1 MSGADSQRE
10 RFLINRRQLLISAG
24 AVMASS
30 AVSACAG
37 GSGGG
42 TAASAG
48 LRYGEA
54 GAFST
59 FNPWAQSLNQLS
71 TANQMFS
78 RLVAK
83 TQEGEA
89 VADVAESW
97 ELAPDGL
104 SISITLRSGV
114 KWHDGEDLVADDIVT
129 MYGYLTDPA
138 VEADAGVQKIKELFA
153 PVTGVTAT
161 DDSTVEMTFSSPVPY
176 ALDLLNYWYILRLDD
191 PADTSFIEHFP
202 TGTGPYKMTAFT
214 QESASFEGFADYYE
228 PDLPKVDKFRFDIFA
243 EGSNLVS
250 SLQAG
255 QIDGALVSNYAQVES
270 LQGDEGYYI
279 EQVRL
284 GVWLL
289 MVNASKPPFDNL
301 AVRQALSWSMN
312 REEFANAGNFG
323 LEDPVTS
330 PFYTDAATGY
340 VEDLV
345 RAQWFDLDMAASLL
359 DSAGV
364 SGLTINYPYPTS
376 FPNFGTY
383 GEIWQ
388 ADLATIGVTL
398 TLEPVS
404 QGRWGE
410 IGSGE
415 EADVTDVVPWQV
427 GRCLQDG
434 AVFFAANSGYR
445 GAEQRFGFVNQELEQ
460 LIAAGQTE
468 TDEAKRSE
476 IYKQLN
482 QVVVDQCTNISFA
495 TYSETFAWANKVQ
508 GPGYDLAGNLRV
520 SGVELTT

>member
-1 MSGADSQRE
+1 
-10 RFLINRRQLLISAG
+10 
-24 AVMASS
+24 
-30 AVSACAG
+30 
-37 GSGGG
+37 
-42 TAASAG
+42 
-48 LRYGEA
+48 
-54 GAFST
+54 
-59 FNPWAQSLNQLS
+59 
-71 TANQMFS
+71 
-78 RLVAK
+78 
-83 TQEGEA
+83 
-89 VADVAESW
+89 
-97 ELAPDGL
+97 
-104 SISITLRSGV
+104 
-114 KWHDGEDLVADDIVT
+114 
-129 MYGYLTDPA
+129 
-138 VEADAGVQKIKELFA
+138 
-153 PVTGVTAT
+153 
-161 DDSTVEMTFSSPVPY
+161 MTFSSPVPY

-330 PFYTDAATGY
+330 PFFTDAATGY

-445 GAEQRFGFVNQELEQ
+445 GAEQRFGFENAELEGLVAQ
-460 LIAAGQTE
+460 GQAE
-468 TDEAKRSE
+468 TDQEKRIQ
-476 IYKQLN
+476 IYQDLN
-482 QVVVDQCTNISFA
+482 QLVVDQCTNISFA
-495 TYSETFAWANKVQ
+495 TYSETFCWSKKVE

>member
-10 RFLINRRQLLISAG
+10 RFVLNRRQLLISAG
-24 AVMASS
+24 VVMAGS

-42 TAASAG
+42 SAGAAG

-78 RLVAK
+78 RLVSK
-83 TQEGEA
+83 TQEGEP

-104 SISITLRSGV
+104 SIQITLRSGV
-114 KWHDGEDLVADDIVT
+114 KWHDGEDLVADDIVA
-129 MYGYLTDPA
+129 MYGYLSDPA
-138 VEADAGVQKIKELFA
+138 VESDAGVQKIKELFA

-161 DDSTVEMTFSSPVPY
+161 DPSTVEMTFSSPVPY

-191 PADTSFIEHFP
+191 PADTSFVNHFP
-202 TGTGPYKMTAFT
+202 TGTGPYKMTDFT
-214 QESASFEGFADYYE
+214 QQSASFEAFPDFYE
-228 PDLPKVDKFRFDIFA
+228 QGLPKVDKFRFDIFA

-250 SLQAG
+250 SLQSG

-270 LQGDEGYYI
+270 LQGDRDYYI

-340 VEDLV
+340 VEELV

-359 DSAGV
+359 ESAGV
-364 SGLTINYPYPTS
+364 TDLTMNYPYPTS

-388 ADLATIGVTL
+388 ADLAKIGVTL
-398 TLEPVS
+398 NLEPVS

-415 EADVTDVVPWQV
+415 EPDTDVVPWQV

-445 GAEQRFGFVNQELEQ
+445 GAEQRFGFVNAELEQ

-468 TDEAKRSE
+468 TDETKRTG
-476 IYKQLN
+476 IYQQLN

-495 TYSETFAWANKVQ
+495 TYSETFCWSKKVE

-520 SGVELTT
+520 SGVELPA